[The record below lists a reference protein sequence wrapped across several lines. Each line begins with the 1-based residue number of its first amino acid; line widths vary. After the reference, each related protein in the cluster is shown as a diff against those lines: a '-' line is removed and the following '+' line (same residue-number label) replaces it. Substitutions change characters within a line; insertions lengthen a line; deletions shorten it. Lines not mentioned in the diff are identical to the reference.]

1 MSDIQ
6 DPKTIEQKPAA
17 LPAPAPFRKDLE
29 TTQGMEWSLL
39 QRKATAL
46 AASSL
51 VPEIYQKNVPNVLIA
66 LDMADRLGA
75 NPLMVMQNLVIIH
88 GKPTWSA
95 TFLIA
100 TVNQCGRFT
109 PLRYETRGDDPRKP
123 DFRCRA
129 VARDIASG
137 DVCEGEWIDWQMVD
151 GEGWSKKSG
160 SKWKTMPG
168 QMFRYR
174 AASFWARTFAPEV
187 SMGIYTEDEARD
199 VAAPSIDTEL
209 ALSPAMRLQRVM
221 AGPAFDAET
230 GEIAE
235 PETAPESTQQTAAPE
250 AAAKTETP
258 ASAPKP
264 DDKPACKCCGRT
276 NYKEG
281 NGDPS
286 CEICQGVKPEG
297 KLL

>member
-1 MSDIQ
+1 MSDSTEMATAQ
-6 DPKTIEQKPAA
+6 
-17 LPAPAPFRKDLE
+17 PAPIESARTDSERNWNL
-29 TTQGMEWSLL
+29 M
-39 QRKATAL
+39 QRRAKAL
-46 AASSL
+46 AASGL
-51 VPEIYQKNVPNVLIA
+51 VPEVYQNNLPNVLVA

-88 GKPTWSA
+88 GRPSWSA

-109 PLRYETRGDDPRKP
+109 PLRYETRGDDPRKT

-137 DVCEGEWIDWQMVD
+137 DVCEGEWIDWPMVD

-174 AASFWARTFAPEV
+174 AAAFWARTFAPEV

-199 VAAPSIDTEL
+199 VAVEPLPVASVSPSQRLRQMIAAP
-209 ALSPAMRLQRVM
+209 AY
-221 AGPAFDAET
+221 DAET
-230 GEIAE
+230 GEITEGAE
-235 PETAPESTQQTAAPE
+235 SSPQAPTPEAQTDAAPK
-250 AAAKTETP
+250 ADIPASGQAAKPTCPNPKCGKAVDAEMLAECNEKGTCP
-258 ASAPKP
+258 VCAPKP
-264 DDKPACKCCGRT
+264 VEPTD
-276 NYKEG
+276 
-281 NGDPS
+281 
-286 CEICQGVKPEG
+286 G